1 MPSQVLLV
9 DDDRFILN
17 HLARLLGEQSCRCTC
32 AISADDAWL
41 ALERERFDLML
52 LDIGL
57 PDMDG
62 LTFCRR
68 VRTKHRFPII
78 MLTARDATSDKV
90 VGLELGADDY
100 IVKPFDPGE
109 LIARVRAHLRR
120 VQEYESDGGKPAILH
135 AGRLS
140 LDLAKRVA
148 TRDGTPL
155 ALTPIEFELLHT
167 LLRNRE
173 RALSHD
179 WLYTNVWGWE
189 SEVGGQTLPV
199 TIRRLRMKVE
209 PDPAAPTYIQT
220 VRGFGYKLVV
230 PVD

>member
-1 MPSQVLLV
+1 MASQVLLV

-17 HLARLLGEQSCRCTC
+17 HLARLLGEQGCRCTC
-32 AISADDAWL
+32 AISAGDAWL
-41 ALERERFDLML
+41 ALEREKFDLML

-57 PDMDG
+57 PDVDG

-68 VRTKHRFPII
+68 VRTKHRLPIV

-120 VQEYESDGGKPAILH
+120 AHEYDGELDAPGILRV
-135 AGRLS
+135 GS
-140 LDLAKRVA
+140 IVLDLGAREA
-148 TRDGTPL
+148 SRDGVNLT
-155 ALTPIEFELLHT
+155 LTPIEFELLHA
-167 LLRNRE
+167 LLRNRD

-179 WLYTNVWGWE
+179 WLYTNVWGWKPDL
-189 SEVGGQTLPV
+189 GGQTLPV
-199 TIRRLRMKVE
+199 AIRRLRMKVE
-209 PDPAAPTYIQT
+209 PDPARPAYIQT

-230 PVD
+230 PDE